1 MREHA
6 LYLTSFVEVYSQ
18 ERVIPGLSIT
28 ETGLLTS
35 WTFAANNL
43 GTSSERTRY
52 PELRILRLNNAT
64 EYFIVHKTDGTVE
77 PVRTGFLNV
86 YEYVE
91 DPPLRVEA
99 GDVFGFYQPPEAE
112 SRLSLLVV
120 AGAGPPD
127 EVTMTTRSNKRQIES
142 MGQNNDL
149 PLVSIVIGECN
160 IIVHCEHA

>member
-1 MREHA
+1 MLYAGNCTNGLPSARGFITAEKMRERA
-6 LYLTSFVEVYSQ
+6 LVLASYVEVYSQ

-52 PELRILRLNNAT
+52 PELRILRLNDAT
-64 EYFIVHKTDGTVE
+64 EYFIVHNTNNTVE

-99 GDVFGFYQPPEAE
+99 GDVFGFYQPLEAE
-112 SRLSLLVV
+112 SRLSLVV
-120 AGAGPPD
+120 VVGAGPTN
-127 EVTMTTRSNKRQIES
+127 EVTTTTGIIKRQTGS
-142 MGQNNDL
+142 LG
-149 PLVSIVIGECN
+149 
-160 IIVHCEHA
+160 